1 MSRNKFINR
10 FKNLLHLKLLK
21 LFVMETQTLIQK
33 INKLPLLEIK
43 EVDDFVEFLLFKQKN
58 LKSKSKKERTFG
70 VFKNKIKMSD
80 DFDAPISDFKSY
92 ME

>member
-1 MSRNKFINR
+1 
-10 FKNLLHLKLLK
+10 
-21 LFVMETQTLIQK
+21 METQTLIQK
-33 INKLPLLEIK
+33 INKLPLIEIK

-58 LKSKSKKERTFG
+58 LKSKSKKEHTFG